1 MEQLS
6 IRLEDEQIK
15 QLDKLAEA
23 NKCTRSEQV
32 RTGLEKYLGICEK
45 VEQGNFIVS
54 LPSITPDEVELIN
67 GDFDQLLEDLD
78 GMADSEYLIKVL
90 SIVKDAL
97 TFDAAIKL
105 VEQQPEELLHLST
118 AYISSDTYAD
128 FAAMNYHDYKNH
140 GTPYREV

>member
-1 MEQLS
+1 MDQLS

-23 NKCTRSEQV
+23 NGCTRSEQV

-128 FAAMNYHDYKNH
+128 LAAMNYHDYKNH
-140 GTPYREV
+140 GTPYRGV